1 MKRHNNFFS
10 ADVFLGACNCYRWFY
25 AYVLYVVLWNVSAFS
40 RDEVRNRHKGVFREI
55 DRPGAQDLATMVHEQ
70 GDIVDSIESNIEA
83 ASVQVH
89 QGTDQLRQVRFLEL
103 CFLL

>member
-1 MKRHNNFFS
+1 MGRGF
-10 ADVFLGACNCYRWFY
+10 
-25 AYVLYVVLWNVSAFS
+25 
-40 RDEVRNRHKGVFREI
+40 FREI

-103 CFLL
+103 LSNFSVASSQSAKQLDELLAN

>member
-1 MKRHNNFFS
+1 M
-10 ADVFLGACNCYRWFY
+10 
-25 AYVLYVVLWNVSAFS
+25 
-40 RDEVRNRHKGVFREI
+40 RNRHKGIFREI

-89 QGTDQLRQVRFLEL
+89 QGTDQLRQVRFFEL
-103 CFLL
+103 CFLLFSNLHCPSSQSAKQPDELVAN

>member
-1 MKRHNNFFS
+1 
-10 ADVFLGACNCYRWFY
+10 L
-25 AYVLYVVLWNVSAFS
+25 
-40 RDEVRNRHKGVFREI
+40 REI
-55 DRPGAQDLATMVHEQ
+55 DRPDAQDLATMVHEQ

-103 CFLL
+103 CFLLLSKFQCGIVAVGQTIR